1 MSDLELYDS
10 EKLKAEI
17 LQLKE
22 KQQKDGKMASE
33 AISSLQT
40 KLEAAQ
46 QQIEILKKELLQ
58 TKQKDTE
65 ELQLKGMES
74 LYIPPLHLIPWFN
87 TFSC

>member
-10 EKLKAEI
+10 DKLKAEI
-17 LQLKE
+17 LELKE

-58 TKQKDTE
+58 TKQKHTE

-74 LYIPPLHLIPWFN
+74 LYMHTTTAFH
-87 TFSC
+87 TMV